1 MELVRRADRSVAKP
15 DSHIA
20 RADSAPDPGWWS
32 RHPTESQAD
41 CVVEL
46 DHGQTRVVALIVL
59 ILLLVLLGG
68 GGMIAPALHILWLL
82 LVIGLVLW
90 VLGFFVRAVE
100 GSRWYYW

>member
-1 MELVRRADRSVAKP
+1 M
-15 DSHIA
+15 
-20 RADSAPDPGWWS
+20 
-32 RHPTESQAD
+32 
-41 CVVEL
+41 
-46 DHGQTRVVALIVL
+46 VALIVL